1 MDDTKRCQLLRGT
14 RQTDIAAK
22 MLRFIKDND
31 SNYGSNYGSNY
42 VQTEGNEKV
51 LYNRLSDESLASHV
65 AQATARKTL
74 LEQPEEPAVDRA
86 QAVEKTPRFD

>member
-31 SNYGSNYGSNY
+31 SNYGSNY